1 MDCEQPK
8 RVTDQT
14 CTYFRM
20 YTFLCYLSE
29 FEGLGLRNVYHPGHT
44 FACRTW
50 LYGECSHVDAVGT
63 MNKPEVGGLVVLY
76 IGVCEVLSITASSP
90 SNVFKTDTVP
100 SCDKNDLSFAAPR
113 KLSLGFSDQYIYDSG
128 RRKIQSLYSSIQ
140 TLRLDVTRPDDR
152 AEVTPIDSITRSTN
166 LSTCTDNPAFCK

>member
-50 LYGECSHVDAVGT
+50 LHGECSHVDAVGT
-63 MNKPEVGGLVVLY
+63 LSKPEVGGFVVLCK
-76 IGVCEVLSITASSP
+76 GVCEVLSITASTP
-90 SNVFKTDTVP
+90 SVVWRGPRPTTRIVFIFAPTV
-100 SCDKNDLSFAAPR
+100 SSASWAILATTSTCIVNDERTKVAVLNHE
-113 KLSLGFSDQYIYDSG
+113 DSG
-128 RRKIQSLYSSIQ
+128 TRRHASGRSGRGHSD
-140 TLRLDVTRPDDR
+140 RLD
-152 AEVTPIDSITRSTN
+152 
-166 LSTCTDNPAFCK
+166 NPFD

>member
-1 MDCEQPK
+1 MVGCGAMGCEQPK

-50 LYGECSHVDAVGT
+50 LHGECSKVDAVGT
-63 MNKPEVGGLVVLY
+63 MSKPEVGGFVVLR
-76 IGVCEVLSITASSP
+76 IGVCEVLSITALCP
-90 SNVFKTDTVP
+90 PGIIETDTV
-100 SCDKNDLSFAAPR
+100 SSLNENDPHLH
-113 KLSLGFSDQYIYDSG
+113 
-128 RRKIQSLYSSIQ
+128 
-140 TLRLDVTRPDDR
+140 V
-152 AEVTPIDSITRSTN
+152 
-166 LSTCTDNPAFCK
+166 PA